1 MTYWNFIWLI
11 FGNWKF
17 KVKVLVG
24 LFSQGLSPWLA
35 DGCLLCSCMPFSL
48 CILVSDVSFS
58 SYKDTSH
65 VRLGDHFTPVWH
77 HLNCIYWSNDLCSQ
91 QDNIFEVLRKTCILG
106 GALQPSKPN
115 PHLQSTGSLQ
125 YLNFQFNLP
134 ALTHTLTRQQDLF
147 SEWKA
152 VADQSR
158 ERTKSKWEWM
168 CSPEK
173 QY

>member
-1 MTYWNFIWLI
+1 MLLAILSIPWCSLACRCISHGLAS
-11 FGNWKF
+11 
-17 KVKVLVG
+17 VLHG
-24 LFSQGLSPWLA
+24 ILPR
-35 DGCLLCSCMPFSL
+35 CLLL
-48 CILVSDVSFS
+48 FS

-152 VADQSR
+152 VKLYTVLLQRKVPFDLHVLCTMPALTLSQDQ
-158 ERTKSKWEWM
+158 TLH
-168 CSPEK
+168 
-173 QY
+173 